1 MHIREKLQHIS
12 VDAGNSRRQISG
24 EIFRLH
30 GKLCPDKFRLQIIL
44 PRVDRTGAVNQRS
57 ARFHIAYR
65 VSQDLLL
72 ERNKRRDLLHGDIV
86 LDIPFLRHNAQS
98 RAGNVAK
105 NHVGAVFERGIKC
118 SRVLD
123 ADRHAARKM
132 TAVNAGDIAL
142 YLRCFDR
149 SLPVSPAA
157 RTASWELSSC
167 TVKMPS
173 AKP

>member
-57 ARFHIAYR
+57 AGFHIAYR

-72 ERNKRRDLLHGDIV
+72 ERNKRSDLLHGDIV
-86 LDIPFLRHNAQS
+86 LDTTSARFS
-98 RAGNVAK
+98 RAGSNAVASLTPT
-105 NHVGAVFERGIKC
+105 VT
-118 SRVLD
+118 
-123 ADRHAARKM
+123 RHGK
-132 TAVNAGDIAL
+132 
-142 YLRCFDR
+142 
-149 SLPVSPAA
+149 
-157 RTASWELSSC
+157 
-167 TVKMPS
+167 
-173 AKP
+173 